1 MRYTKFI
8 PALIFLSFVSLN
20 ACSLSASSVKTKNS
34 SETDAANYR
43 KEMRNFI
50 CTISKTA
57 RAKNPGFIVI
67 TQNGQN
73 VAWDNDDDDD
83 KKVDVNFFK
92 SINGCGR
99 EDLFYGTD
107 ENWDMADDK
116 LTPKFINKEF
126 VEMCDV
132 YKNAGLTVLAVDY
145 CSSKYNIEDSYKKN
159 KARGY
164 LSFQAPSRNLDV
176 IPAYTPNDEN
186 ANNIKTLSEAE
197 NFLYLI
203 NPAEYENKA
212 DYISALS
219 KTNYDVLI
227 IDLFF
232 DEEALTKTDVE
243 KLKKKNNGGARL
255 VICYMSIG
263 EAENYRWYWKK
274 SWKPGNPS
282 FLCELNEDWEGNFK
296 VKYWDSEWQKI
307 ICTGSNSYLSKI
319 LAGEF
324 DGVYLDIIDAFEY
337 FQDR

>member
-1 MRYTKFI
+1 MEK
-8 PALIFLSFVSLN
+8 
-20 ACSLSASSVKTKNS
+20 KS
-34 SETDAANYR
+34 SEPENYR
-43 KEMRNFI
+43 KAMRDFV

-73 VAWDNDDDDD
+73 VAWDNDDDDEKAD
-83 KKVDVNFFK
+83 ANYF
-92 SINGCGR
+92 SAINGCGR
-99 EDLFYGTD
+99 EDLFYGVD
-107 ENWDMADDK
+107 KNWDMADDK

-159 KARGY
+159 EARGY
-164 LSFQAPSRNLDV
+164 LSFQAVSRNLDV
-176 IPAYTPNDEN
+176 IPSYTPNDEN
-186 ANNIKTLSEAE
+186 ADDVRTLSGAK

-203 NPAEYENKA
+203 NPDHFKNKSE
-212 DYISALS
+212 YISALS
-219 KTNYDVLI
+219 ETNYDALI

-232 DEEALTKTDVE
+232 DDEALTKTDVA
-243 KLKKKNNGGARL
+243 KLKKKNNGGTRL

-263 EAENYRWYWKK
+263 EAEDYRWYWKK
-274 SWKPGNPS
+274 PWKAGSPS
-282 FLCELNEDWEGNFK
+282 FLCELNEDWEGNYK
-296 VKYWDSEWQKI
+296 VKYWDKEWQKI
-307 ICTGSNSYLSKI
+307 ICTGSDSYLSKI
-319 LAGEF
+319 LDCEF